1 MRSSLEIHHP
11 ECDQA
16 GTLVVNLA
24 FNSKVP
30 VGFCRH
36 STYRTRM
43 ILLTRTYCI
52 TKQHKF
58 TKNLQIVLILVF
70 LYRELLFVNV
80 TFMKSDARYGLKDD
94 CHRCRSRLDRTIV
107 GIT

>member
-1 MRSSLEIHHP
+1 M
-11 ECDQA
+11 
-16 GTLVVNLA
+16 NLA

-36 STYRTRM
+36 STRM

-58 TKNLQIVLILVF
+58 TKDLQIVLILFF

-80 TFMKSDARYGLKDD
+80 SFIKVMQDM
-94 CHRCRSRLDRTIV
+94 V
-107 GIT
+107 